1 MPETSVGVPSGSA
14 APSLAAGVTV
24 FRPDRDLLTALLDRL
39 SGEGIATVAY
49 VDGPTG
55 EAIAADLLAEF
66 AVRPGLRLV
75 QAPANGGIGAGLNA
89 LATHARQA
97 GAARLLIFDQ
107 DSLPEPGMAAA
118 LDIRMTALAGAGE
131 RPAAIGPKLLAP
143 SEPGTEHQSPR
154 YRLMPGRSSRAGARP
169 VRYLISSGTL
179 LDLAAFEAIGP
190 FRADYVI
197 DAIDTEW
204 CFRAWA
210 RGYSLWMA
218 EDVTME
224 HRVGGGVIRLGPLR
238 FPRQN
243 PARMATY
250 IRNQAHGFRLS
261 HVPLGW
267 KLRNLLYLPLQM
279 AIFSIG
285 SPRRGPTFVRLL
297 SAALDG
303 LAGRLGPR
311 KP

>member
-1 MPETSVGVPSGSA
+1 MPETSVGAASSSA
-14 APSLAAGVTV
+14 VRSLAAGVTV

-39 SGEGIATVAY
+39 FGEGIPTFAY
-49 VDGPTG
+49 VDGPVG
-55 EAIAADLLAEF
+55 EAIEADLLAEL
-66 AVRPGLRLV
+66 AVKAGLTLV

-89 LATHARQA
+89 LAARAREA
-97 GAARLLIFDQ
+97 GAGRLLIFDQ

-118 LDIRMTALAGAGE
+118 LDTRMTALGAAGE
-131 RPAAIGPKLLAP
+131 KPAAIGPKLLTP
-143 SEPGTEHQSPR
+143 SQAATEHQSPR
-154 YRLMPGRSSRAGARP
+154 YRPMPGRRSLAGTIP

-179 LDLAAFEAIGP
+179 LDLVAYDAIGP

-210 RGYSLWMA
+210 RGYSIWMA
-218 EDVTME
+218 ETITMQ

-243 PARMATY
+243 PDRMATY
-250 IRNQAHGFRLS
+250 VRNQAHGFRLS

-279 AIFSIG
+279 AVFSLD
-285 SPRRGPTFVRLL
+285 SPRRGPTFVRLI

-303 LAGRLGPR
+303 LAGRLGQTR
-311 KP
+311 R

>member
-1 MPETSVGVPSGSA
+1 MPETSVGAASGSV

-39 SGEGIATVAY
+39 SWEIIPTFAY
-49 VDGPTG
+49 IDGPTG
-55 EAIAADLLAEF
+55 EAIEADLLAKL
-66 AVRPGLRLV
+66 AARPGLTLV

-89 LATHARQA
+89 LGTRAREA
-97 GAARLLIFDQ
+97 GAGRLLIFDQ

-143 SEPGTEHQSPR
+143 SESGTEHQSPR
-154 YRLMPGRSSRAGARP
+154 YRPMPGRSSRAGATP

-179 LDLAAFEAIGP
+179 LDLAAFDAIGP

-210 RGYSLWMA
+210 
-218 EDVTME
+218 
-224 HRVGGGVIRLGPLR
+224 
-238 FPRQN
+238 
-243 PARMATY
+243 
-250 IRNQAHGFRLS
+250 
-261 HVPLGW
+261 
-267 KLRNLLYLPLQM
+267 
-279 AIFSIG
+279 
-285 SPRRGPTFVRLL
+285 
-297 SAALDG
+297 
-303 LAGRLGPR
+303 
-311 KP
+311 

>member
-1 MPETSVGVPSGSA
+1 MPETSVGVAPGSA
-14 APSLAAGVTV
+14 APSLVAAVTV
-24 FRPDRDLLTALLDRL
+24 FRPDHALLAALLDRL
-39 SGEGIATVAY
+39 LAEGLSTLAY
-49 VDGPTG
+49 IDGPTG
-55 EAIAADLLAEF
+55 EAIEADLLAEL
-66 AVRPGLRLV
+66 AGRPGLTLV

-89 LATHARQA
+89 LAARAREA
-97 GAARLLIFDQ
+97 GACRVLIFDQ

-118 LDIRMTALAGAGE
+118 LDNRMTALAGAGE

-143 SEPGTEHQSPR
+143 SEAGTEHQSPR
-154 YRLMPGRSSRAGARP
+154 YRPMPRRSSQADATP

-179 LDLAAFEAIGP
+179 LDLAAFDAIGP

-210 RGYSLWMA
+210 RGYSVWMA

-224 HRVGGGVIRLGPLR
+224 HRVGRGVIRVGPLR

-243 PARMATY
+243 PDRMATY
-250 IRNQAHGFRLS
+250 IRNQAHGFRLP

-267 KLRNLLYLPLQM
+267 KLRNMLYLPLQM
-279 AIFSIG
+279 AVFSIG
-285 SPRRGPTFVRLL
+285 SPRRGNTFARLV

-303 LAGRLGPR
+303 LAGRLGRPR
-311 KP
+311 P